1 MDQSSDICSRWKSL
15 DFAFKSV
22 DFVNNLEK
30 TYDMMELEPIEVV
43 PEAPRVEEDELN
55 YIIVKIRLITD
66 QGMLSENHNP
76 VYAQMDIND
85 PLAAPMVVEPDH
97 PESTPTI
104 IVVVIDDP

>member
-1 MDQSSDICSRWKSL
+1 
-15 DFAFKSV
+15 
-22 DFVNNLEK
+22 
-30 TYDMMELEPIEVV
+30 MELEPIEVV

-55 YIIVKIRLITD
+55 YIIVKIRFRMKMILITD